1 MRRDH
6 SRWHATFAILVAVLL
21 YALLPPR
28 YTIGPVWVAPALV
41 LLVLVPVIFMRARQ
55 SQTMLQRA
63 ASIGLIAIVNFFN
76 AVSVVLLVRALLTP
90 THGQSGVE
98 LLTAGSQIWLT
109 NVLVFAL
116 WYWELDADGPVPRSQ
131 SPSARE
137 CRNADFLF
145 PQMNAD
151 PTRSPWCPLDWKPQ
165 FVDYLYLAFTN
176 ATAFSP
182 TDVMP
187 LTAMA
192 KMLMLIESLI
202 SLVTLALILARSV
215 NTIT

>member
-1 MRRDH
+1 M
-6 SRWHATFAILVAVLL
+6 
-21 YALLPPR
+21 
-28 YTIGPVWVAPALV
+28 
-41 LLVLVPVIFMRARQ
+41 
-55 SQTMLQRA
+55 
-63 ASIGLIAIVNFFN
+63 
-76 AVSVVLLVRALLTP
+76 
-90 THGQSGVE
+90 E